1 HRPPSNVITH
11 AISPSQLRIHVQ
23 LFSHYEKRC
32 AAREFEPRLRAFEP
46 PYIYQLGYRR
56 VGASRTSV
64 GWLAAMTWPV
74 RRPSLMKHAQPAR
87 LDHGQ
92 PARPHAAPR

>member
-1 HRPPSNVITH
+1 VITH

-32 AAREFEPRLRAFEP
+32 AARELRAFEP

-87 LDHGQ
+87 LDHGR
-92 PARPHAAPR
+92 PARPHAAHR